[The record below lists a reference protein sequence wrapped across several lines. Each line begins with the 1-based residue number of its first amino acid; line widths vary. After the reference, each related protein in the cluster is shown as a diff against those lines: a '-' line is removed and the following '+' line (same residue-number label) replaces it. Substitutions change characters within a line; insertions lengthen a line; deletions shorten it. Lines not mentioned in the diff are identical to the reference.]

1 MFPGG
6 VIMKLLPLSYAT
18 RNLGRTPGRMCLTIG
33 GSMLV
38 VLLVLAAGGFV
49 TGMRKALV
57 TSGSENNTILLGVGS
72 EESLERSEIPMRTAG
87 ILGASLDGIL
97 NHAGVEGISPEIHL
111 AMPVSLDEA
120 TDERGDGALMLVRGI
135 THSAWLVH
143 DEAMLLA
150 GRVGENGRD
159 EAVLGRLAAR
169 ALGFEPAEMAIDQS
183 IWIDGRAIKIVGILA
198 GSGGVIEGEIWYPL
212 NDLQVLSQRDAV
224 SCVIASRDG
233 ATPTDLA
240 AFASRRLDL
249 ELTAI
254 EETDY
259 FASLSAFYAPIRTMV
274 LLTALLVGVGAVIGG
289 LNSNYAT
296 FVSRIREMGTLQTLG
311 FSRFAITISLLQ
323 ESILASAVGALVAC
337 FIAIFVLDGTAIRF
351 SMGVFGLRIDATVLA
366 GGLMAGLLLGIA
378 GALLPAWRCLSRPI
392 PEALKTTV

>member
-1 MFPGG
+1 
-6 VIMKLLPLSYAT
+6 MKLLPLSYAT
-18 RNLGRTPGRMCLTIG
+18 RNLGRTPARMVLTIG

-57 TSGSENNTILLGVGS
+57 SSGNENNTILLGVGS

-97 NHAGVEGISPEIHL
+97 NHAGVDAISPEIHL

-120 TDERGDGALMLVRGI
+120 TDERGDGELMLIRGI
-135 THSAWLVH
+135 THNAWLVH
-143 DEAMLLA
+143 DDAMLES
-150 GRVGENGRD
+150 GRVGEAGRD

-169 ALGFEPAEMAIDQS
+169 ALGFEPAETAIEQR
-183 IWIDGRAIKIVGILA
+183 IWIDGRDITVVGILTS
-198 GSGGVIEGEIWYPL
+198 SGGVIEGEIWYPL
-212 NDLQVLSQRDAV
+212 TDLQVLSQRDAV
-224 SCVIASRDG
+224 SCVIATRDG
-233 ATPTDLA
+233 ATPPELA

-249 ELTAI
+249 ELVAI
-254 EETDY
+254 EEVDY

-274 LLTALLVGVGAVIGG
+274 LLTAVLVGIGAVIGG

-296 FVSRIREMGTLQTLG
+296 FVGRIREMGTLQTLG
-311 FSRFAITISLLQ
+311 YSRFAITVSLLQ

-337 FIAIFVLDGTAIRF
+337 FIALLLLDGAAIRF
-351 SMGVFGLRIDATVLA
+351 SMGVFGLHIDAGVLA
-366 GGLMAGLLLGIA
+366 GGLLAGLLLGIA
-378 GALLPAWRCLSRPI
+378 GALLPAWRCLTRPI
-392 PEALKTTV
+392 PEALKTTI

>member
-1 MFPGG
+1 
-6 VIMKLLPLSYAT
+6 MKLLPLSYAT

-120 TDERGDGALMLVRGI
+120 TDERGDGELMLVRGI

-212 NDLQVLSQRDAV
+212 TDLQVLSQRDAV

>member
-49 TGMRKALV
+49 TGMRQALV

-120 TDERGDGALMLVRGI
+120 TDERGDGELMLVRGI

-212 NDLQVLSQRDAV
+212 TDLQVLSQRDAV